1 MPDQKPIPIHRE
13 RYPELI
19 YPGPVAAPPA
29 ARINV
34 ESERD
39 EMSVL
44 DYWRVLVVRRWTIFA
59 VVATAVIFTLI
70 FTLKQTPIYQ
80 ASTTL
85 QIDRENPNVLPVKG
99 VYEVDNTA
107 DDTLPTQYK
116 ILESRSLARKV
127 IEELRLDRV
136 EEFAPKPEKPG
147 LISSYLPLL
156 TNLFRST
163 ATPTDSSDEP
173 DYVLPIID
181 AYLGSLSVRPI
192 RLAR

>member
-1 MPDQKPIPIHRE
+1 MPDQKPVPVNRE

-19 YPGPVAAPPA
+19 YPAPVAPPPA
-29 ARINV
+29 RVDV

-39 EMSVL
+39 EMPLL

-59 VVATAVIFTLI
+59 VFSTAVVLTLI
-70 FTLKQTPIYQ
+70 STFKQTPIYQ

-85 QIDRENPNVLPVKG
+85 QIDRENPNILTFKG

-127 IEELRLDRV
+127 SEELRLDRV
-136 EEFAPKPEKPG
+136 EEFAPKPEKDG

>member
-1 MPDQKPIPIHRE
+1 MPDQKPIPINRE

-19 YPGPVAAPPA
+19 YPAPVAASPA
-29 ARINV
+29 ARIDV
-34 ESERD
+34 ESERG

-70 FTLKQTPIYQ
+70 FTFKQTPIYQ

-107 DDTLPTQYK
+107 DDTLPTQ
-116 ILESRSLARKV
+116 
-127 IEELRLDRV
+127 
-136 EEFAPKPEKPG
+136 
-147 LISSYLPLL
+147 
-156 TNLFRST
+156 
-163 ATPTDSSDEP
+163 
-173 DYVLPIID
+173 
-181 AYLGSLSVRPI
+181 
-192 RLAR
+192 